1 MVGFLTE
8 PIETNRAL
16 DRQGTNAV
24 PSSTGEVLNATL
36 EDAFTRNPTPSLF
49 REIRRTRQ
57 DVAGILGEMEE
68 DEAAPRLMEPDEAN
82 ERFGI
87 EGKLTFDAATT
98 EGVAE
103 ELNRL
108 KREELQREDVFR
120 RAQGGAGQWS
130 ARFGVGLAASAL
142 DPLNVASAFIPI
154 VGPSRYALWLEGAG
168 SALGRA
174 GIRARVGA
182 VEGLAGAALLEPIVY
197 GVAKSEQA
205 DYTAADSML
214 NLAFGTV
221 LGGGL
226 HAGFGAVADSVRGP
240 LARQIESME
249 PAERE
254 ASLRTAIAQVAEG
267 RPVDVDAFFLRQ
279 ELLSGTSLGRS
290 AGLPPAMEATLRDV
304 YGVTARDMPLIDMP
318 ALANLSEAES
328 LRIRAAQLDEEIAGL
343 RADDKAGAAAKETLA
358 RLEVVER
365 ELSRAGL
372 TGPEIKALRARRD
385 ELLTDTTP
393 EALRATVEP
402 LERRR
407 VLQAER
413 SNIDS
418 RLKEMADSA
427 GNKAVSALLARSDI
441 PLPQRQANLG
451 QIQAAIDGMRAEQQ
465 AASKANLE
473 RAVSRVVRQD
483 VAGFVD
489 PTDIKTAQSIP
500 PAPKG
505 VTPEIARQESV
516 KDVDNMLQTVTEAIN
531 EARTAGR
538 LTEGD
543 LKALG
548 EADELVKRADVMGRA
563 AKAGAACLAQ

>member
-1 MVGFLTE
+1 MVGILTE

-16 DRQGTNAV
+16 DRQGTNVV
-24 PSSTGEVLNATL
+24 PSSTTEVLNATL

-49 REIRRTRQ
+49 REIRRSRQ
-57 DVAGILGEMEE
+57 DVAGILGEMED
-68 DEAAPRLMEPDEAN
+68 DESAPRLMEPDEAN
-82 ERFGI
+82 QRFGI

-142 DPLNVASAFIPI
+142 DPLNIASAFIPV

-214 NLAFGTV
+214 NLAFGTI

-240 LARQIESME
+240 LARQIDALE

-254 ASLRTAIAQVAEG
+254 ASLRTAVAQVAEG
-267 RPVDVDAFFLRQ
+267 RPVDVEAFFLRQ
-279 ELLSGTSLGRS
+279 ELLSGTSLGRR
-290 AGLPPAMEATLRDV
+290 ADLPPAMEATLRDV
-304 YGVTARDMPLIDMP
+304 YGITARDMPLIDMP
-318 ALANLSEAES
+318 VLANLSEAES
-328 LRIRAAQLDEEIAGL
+328 LRIRAAQLDEQIAGL
-343 RADDKAGAAAKETLA
+343 GADDKAGTAAKETLA
-358 RLEVVER
+358 RLEAVER
-365 ELSRAGL
+365 ELSKDGL
-372 TGPEIKALRARRD
+372 TGPEMKALSTRRD
-385 ELLTDTTP
+385 ELLANTTP

-402 LERRR
+402 LEQRR

-427 GNKAVSALLARSDI
+427 GNKAVSALLARSKDM
-441 PLPQRQANLG
+441 PLPRRQANLD
-451 QIQAAIDGMRAEQQ
+451 QIQGALDGMKVEQQ
-465 AASKANLE
+465 AAARADLE
-473 RAVSRVVRQD
+473 RAVTRVVRQD

-489 PTDIKTAQSIP
+489 PTDLKAAQAI

-516 KDVDNMLQTVTEAIN
+516 KDVDNMLQAVNEAISQ
-531 EARTAGR
+531 AKTAGR

-548 EADELVKRADVMGRA
+548 ETDELVKRADIMGRA
-563 AKAGAACLAQ
+563 AKAGAACMGS

>member
-8 PIETNRAL
+8 LIETNRAL
-16 DRQGTNAV
+16 DRQGTNVV
-24 PSSTGEVLNATL
+24 PSSTTEVLNATL

-49 REIRRTRQ
+49 REIRRSRQ
-57 DVAGILGEMEE
+57 DVAGILGEMED
-68 DEAAPRLMEPDEAN
+68 DESAPRLMEPDEAN
-82 ERFGI
+82 QRFGI

-142 DPLNVASAFIPI
+142 DPLNIASAFIPV

-240 LARQIESME
+240 LARQIDAME

-267 RPVDVDAFFLRQ
+267 RPVDVEAFFLRQ

-290 AGLPPAMEATLRDV
+290 ADLPPAMEATLRDV
-304 YGVTARDMPLIDMP
+304 YGITAQDMPLIDMP
-318 ALANLSEAES
+318 VLANLSEAES
-328 LRIRAAQLDEEIAGL
+328 LRIRAAQIDEQIAGL
-343 RADDKAGAAAKETLA
+343 SINERAGVAAQETLA
-358 RLEVVER
+358 RLDAVETD
-365 ELSRAGL
+365 LAKAGL
-372 TGPEIKALRARRD
+372 TERKALETRKD
-385 ELLTDTTP
+385 ELLTNTTP

-402 LERRR
+402 LEQRR

-418 RLKEMADSA
+418 RLKEMADRE
-427 GNKAVSALLARSDI
+427 GNKAVSALLARNDI
-441 PLPQRQANLG
+441 PLPRRQASLG
-451 QIQAAIDGMRAEQQ
+451 QVQAAIDGMRAEQQ
-465 AASKANLE
+465 AAARADLD

-489 PTDIKTAQSIP
+489 PADLKTAQSIP

-516 KDVDNMLQTVTEAIN
+516 KDVDNMLQAVNEAISQ
-531 EARTAGR
+531 AKTAGR

-548 EADELVKRADVMGRA
+548 ETDELVKRADIMGRA
-563 AKAGAACLAQ
+563 AKAGAACMGS